1 VLHKDVETAPSPSD
15 RLLEVIRLRE
25 EVDLVAE
32 TMMSPHRVFEHVSLQ
47 TPRLEPAELGFLRS
61 VAYLFVLYYEVGDV
75 AVPYLLGLWDA
86 FGLDSDRQIRAHREL
101 VRSLRTF
108 LQHNLDPTSST
119 DRQTREVCQ
128 RWFAEQCHTP
138 IPSSEDHWAA
148 CLHAI
153 LAEAAS
159 FLRTMNDCLR
169 AIEVDEGRDNILDHW
184 RFRISRH
191 HPPEEFDRIIE
202 EAAADLGR
210 SHIDAVRLRRRYYD
224 QWMDSLSYL
233 LPDYDFHVEARRLA
247 EHAMLIDIAAGMPI
261 TGQDIIAEFG
271 LTPGPKVGSLL
282 ARARLLFEE
291 SPTDRDGLLA
301 ALRSESESKSPPEK
315 QPPAAAEQADT
326 PPGGGEVVDA
336 QAKEDVVEATNPI
349 ITRATGN

>member
-1 VLHKDVETAPSPSD
+1 
-15 RLLEVIRLRE
+15 VIRLRE

-32 TMMSPHRVFEHVSLQ
+32 TMISPHRVFESVSLQ
-47 TPRLEPAELGFLRS
+47 IRGLEPAELGFLRS

-86 FGLDSDRQIRAHREL
+86 FGLDGDHQIREHREL

-119 DRQTREVCQ
+119 DRRTRETCQ
-128 RWFAEQCHTP
+128 RWFAKQCGTP
-138 IPSSEDHWAA
+138 VPSSEDHWSA
-148 CLHAI
+148 CLHGI
-153 LAEAAS
+153 LAETAG
-159 FLRTMNDCLR
+159 FLSTMNDCLR
-169 AIEVDEGRDNILDHW
+169 AIEVDEGRDSILDHW
-184 RFRISRH
+184 RFQISRH

-202 EAAADLGR
+202 EAAADIGR
-210 SHIDAVRLRRRYYD
+210 SYIDAVRLRKRYYD
-224 QWMDSLSYL
+224 QWTESLSYL
-233 LPDYDFHVEARRLA
+233 SQDYDFRVEARRLV
-247 EHAMLIDIAAGMPI
+247 EHAMLVDIAAGMPI

-301 ALRSESESKSPPEK
+301 ALRSESEPEGPPEK
-315 QPPAAAEQADT
+315 QAPVEAEQVDASHGD
-326 PPGGGEVVDA
+326 GEVMDTL
-336 QAKEDVVEATNPI
+336 AKE
-349 ITRATGN
+349 GSGSS

>member
-1 VLHKDVETAPSPSD
+1 VGTAPSPSD

-32 TMMSPHRVFEHVSLQ
+32 TMMSPNRVFDPVSLRI
-47 TPRLEPAELGFLRS
+47 PRLEPAELGFLRS
-61 VAYLFVLYYEVGDV
+61 VAYLYVLYYEVGDV

-86 FGLDSDRQIRAHREL
+86 FGLDGDRQMREHREL

-119 DRQTREVCQ
+119 DRRTRETCQ
-128 RWFAEQCHTP
+128 GWFTKHCHTP
-138 IPSSEDHWAA
+138 VPSSEDHWSA
-148 CLHAI
+148 CLHSI
-153 LAEAAS
+153 LAEGAC
-159 FLRTMNDCLR
+159 FLSVMNECLR
-169 AIEVDEGRDNILDHW
+169 AIEADEGRDNILDQW
-184 RFRISRH
+184 RFHISRH

-210 SHIDAVRLRRRYYD
+210 SYIDAVRLRRRYYG
-224 QWMDSLSYL
+224 QWTESLSYL
-233 LPDYDFHVEARRLA
+233 SPDYDFRVEARRLV
-247 EHAMLIDIAAGMPI
+247 EHAMLVDISAGMPI

-291 SPTDRDGLLA
+291 SPTDRSGLLA
-301 ALRSESESKSPPEK
+301 ALRSESESSASPEEKSSVD
-315 QPPAAAEQADT
+315 AEQVDA
-326 PPGGGEVVDA
+326 PPGDGEVVDA
-336 QAKEDVVEATNPI
+336 PAKE
-349 ITRATGN
+349 GSGSS